1 MLHAIKNRLTA
12 LEAVVSNLEI
22 EAKKNNIE
30 YDKNFVDRILKD
42 ISRMVMSAMRRSSPR
57 RKKRD
62 TIILSYFIEEFI
74 EENKKVYNDIEFEF
88 TVDNYYRIFV
98 NVEELRISLENLLDN
113 AVKAMQKKKIKKYLF
128 ILRSKA
134 KVLICILK
142 ITGLEYRKNLHHLYS
157 MLVLQRLMVLG
168 SDFLMC

>member
-1 MLHAIKNRLTA
+1 
-12 LEAVVSNLEI
+12 
-22 EAKKNNIE
+22 
-30 YDKNFVDRILKD
+30 
-42 ISRMVMSAMRRSSPR
+42 MVMSAMRRSSPR

-113 AVKAMQKKKIKKYLF
+113 AVKAMQKEENKKILIYITKQSKSINLYFEDNGTGVSKELAPF
-128 ILRSKA
+128 IFNVSFTTTNGSGIGLPN
-134 KVLICILK
+134 VLDFMKDEGGDINLLEQGKLK
-142 ITGLEYRKNLHHLYS
+142 GAAFE
-157 MLVLQRLMVLG
+157 MVFPIKG
-168 SDFLMC
+168 GVM